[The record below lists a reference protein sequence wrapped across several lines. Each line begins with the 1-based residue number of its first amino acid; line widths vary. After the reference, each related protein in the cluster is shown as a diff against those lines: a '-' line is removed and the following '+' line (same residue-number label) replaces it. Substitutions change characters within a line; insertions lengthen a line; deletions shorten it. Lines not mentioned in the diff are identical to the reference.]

1 MEAQLLRD
9 VAFLLVLALLFVL
22 TLQIL
27 WLTSGQHQDRE
38 RRLTWLD
45 GRWLAS
51 ADTAS
56 GPSLGTGQQPID
68 ALTSALEAYD
78 GIIDELLATVP
89 DQLYWARADP

>member
-1 MEAQLLRD
+1 MRVRHLR
-9 VAFLLVLALLFVL
+9 
-22 TLQIL
+22 
-27 WLTSGQHQDRE
+27 LTSSLLWVDV
-38 RRLTWLD
+38 RLTWLD
-45 GRWLAS
+45 GKWLAS

-78 GIIDELLATVP
+78 GIIDELLTTVP